1 MTMRFSDGFGGNN
14 RVDVTLVDAARLAYI
29 KPMAVAEARAL
40 GIVPKGIK
48 LPKDLIL
55 YAIHAADGTRLAV
68 MENWDEAY
76 GAAVEN
82 ELVPVS
88 LH

>member
-1 MTMRFSDGFGGNN
+1 MTMNSSNEFDAK
-14 RVDVTLVDAARLAYI
+14 RVDLSLVAAARLAYI

-40 GIVPKGIK
+40 GLVPEGIK
-48 LPKDLIL
+48 LPKDITL

-68 MENWDEAY
+68 MDNREAAY
-76 GAAVEN
+76 GAAMEN

-88 LH
+88 VH